1 MDCHHWAQNWKKYV
15 EVIAF
20 LFRKTLSIHWLVQT
34 QIPFEVQ
41 DNFSTWI
48 IQTRDEKSK
57 SQTFANFYFM
67 VLSEQKPT
75 SVLKILLTY
84 LKNTYLLPW
93 CPLWWFDDL
102 IDVIVVLDDIKIT
115 CSDDFGSDQ
124 SSRDQFKNM
133 IQYLNWYMTGDT
145 FWVNTWD
152 MIWALTRDL
161 IQDIPTKKCTIWICK
176 ERMKIWAD
184 FRGF

>member
-1 MDCHHWAQNWKKYV
+1 MDCHHWAEIGNICGSYCFSLQKNLEHSLIGSNTNPFWSTG
-15 EVIAF
+15 F
-20 LFRKTLSIHWLVQT
+20 FRINNSDQRQK
-34 QIPFEVQ
+34 
-41 DNFSTWI
+41 
-48 IQTRDEKSK
+48 IQEPNSYRLLLYGLISAKAT
-57 SQTFANFYFM
+57 M
-67 VLSEQKPT
+67 

-152 MIWALTRDL
+152 IIWALTRDL
-161 IQDIPTKKCTIWICK
+161 IQDMPTKKCTIWICK